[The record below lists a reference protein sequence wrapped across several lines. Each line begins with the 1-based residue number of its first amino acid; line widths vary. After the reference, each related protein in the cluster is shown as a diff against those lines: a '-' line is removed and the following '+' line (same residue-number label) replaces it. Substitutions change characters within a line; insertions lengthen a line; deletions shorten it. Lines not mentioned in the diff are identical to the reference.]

1 MGIDGTGANGFFSV
15 GSMVVAVGKT
25 DTTTGSGTVTGA
37 SGSTTVVVVVVL
49 RPGATVVEGA
59 GGVPEITSA
68 THSTPGKYSRAD
80 GRAGASSDCHTSSDL
95 PSLQSVTAS
104 PA

>member
-37 SGSTTVVVVVVL
+37 SGSTTVVVVVVVL

-59 GGVPEITSA
+59 GGVPEITCA
-68 THSTPGKYSRAD
+68 THSTPGK
-80 GRAGASSDCHTSSDL
+80 
-95 PSLQSVTAS
+95 
-104 PA
+104 